1 MMEELAKFIVR
12 NYYDFYPKST
22 TVKTDIINKLLYG
35 KEFNEILEILKKKTK
50 MTKYFV
56 IYYLVEDALD
66 FITDNLILDNQR
78 LGIDLYEHLL
88 KKYA

>member
-1 MMEELAKFIVR
+1 MEELAKFIVR
-12 NYYDFYPKST
+12 NYYDFYAKST
-22 TVKTDIINKLLYG
+22 TAKTDIINKLLYG
-35 KEFNEILEILKKKTK
+35 KEFNEILEILKTKTK

-78 LGIDLYEHLL
+78 LEIDLYEHLL
-88 KKYA
+88 KKHA